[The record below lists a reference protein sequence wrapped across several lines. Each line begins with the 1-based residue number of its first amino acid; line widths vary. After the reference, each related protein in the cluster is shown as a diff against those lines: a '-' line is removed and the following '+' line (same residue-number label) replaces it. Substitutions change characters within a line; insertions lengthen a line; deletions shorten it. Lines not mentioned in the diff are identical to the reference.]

1 MSVQPTLWPKNKR
14 HSRTRLL
21 TNDYDNKPLSVLLV
35 GPSLMQKG
43 GMATVQNL
51 VLNGMNEAMQV
62 EHIATHEEGSLWH
75 RTWFFAIALIAF
87 VKALVAN
94 RVSLVHL
101 HVSEKGSVFRKIIL
115 LWIAKAF
122 GRSVVMHTHGCEFHL
137 FHANLP
143 GWVRYGVNLS
153 LQQADC
159 VVTLSE
165 SWRRY
170 YIRHCGLS
178 RNRVVVLPNP
188 VDIPAAVPS
197 RSQVN
202 SVVSAAKEPPVR
214 IAFLGRIGAR
224 KGAFDLIRAFA
235 QLPAE
240 CRDRAQLMLAGDGE
254 VQGAIALVNQLGLSQ
269 QITLMGW
276 LSAAECKQLLST
288 SHLFALPSYN
298 EGLPMAVIEAMAWGL
313 PVISTPVGGIPEL
326 ISHQKTGYLVE
337 PGDIDSLAKSM
348 QFLIENAGVRE
359 SVGQKARERVLP
371 LDIRLYCKTLS
382 MLFRLVVENQLR
394 VDYTGRLMVPERF
407 SSAQPSGQKTAERPY
422 ASASAAGRNAQ
433 QVLSERDSV

>member
-1 MSVQPTLWPKNKR
+1 MSVQPTLRPKNKR
-14 HSRTRLL
+14 RSRTRLS
-21 TNDYDNKPLSVLLV
+21 TGDYDDKPLSVLLV

-75 RTWFFAIALIAF
+75 RIWFFVSALIAF
-87 VKALVAN
+87 VKALVMN
-94 RVSLVHL
+94 HVSLVHL

-115 LWIAKAF
+115 LLIAKAF
-122 GRSVVMHTHGCEFHL
+122 GRSAVMHTHGCEFHV

-143 GWVRYGVNLS
+143 RWVRYGVNLS

-159 VVTLSE
+159 VVALSE

-170 YIRHCGLS
+170 YISHCGLS

-188 VDIPAAVPS
+188 VDIPAAVPL
-197 RSQVN
+197 RSIS
-202 SVVSAAKEPPVR
+202 SVISSAKEPPVR

-235 QLPAE
+235 ELPIE
-240 CRDRAQLMLAGDGE
+240 CRERTQLMLAGDGD
-254 VQGAIALVNQLGLSQ
+254 VQGAIALVDQLGLSQ

-276 LSAAECKQLLST
+276 LSAAECKQLLAT

-326 ISHQKTGYLVE
+326 ISHLKTGYLVE

-348 QFLIENAGVRE
+348 RFLIENAGVRE

-382 MLFRLVVENQLR
+382 MLFHLVVENQLR
-394 VDYTGRLMVPERF
+394 VDYTGSLMVPERF
-407 SSAQPSGQKTAERPY
+407 SSAQPLGQKTAERPY
-422 ASASAAGRNAQ
+422 ANASAVGRNAQ
-433 QVLSERDSV
+433 RILSERDSV